1 MSDFKFESRCKNCKN
16 DPCNTGETL
25 YCIFYNYKNFK
36 PNLNSLREK
45 TNFNKL
51 EKETKTMA
59 QRTITIDGDKLRKA
73 IEKRGLKITLA
84 SKEMG
89 RGMSYL
95 SDCAGR
101 GQISEASFVTLS
113 ALYNI
118 KREEIEPDKLIDIYN
133 ACEGMKDEFTLTDK
147 DISDKLDRII
157 ELLEHLVNELK

>member
-1 MSDFKFESRCKNCKN
+1 
-16 DPCNTGETL
+16 
-25 YCIFYNYKNFK
+25 
-36 PNLNSLREK
+36 
-45 TNFNKL
+45 
-51 EKETKTMA
+51 MA
-59 QRTITIDGDKLRKA
+59 QRTITIDGDKLKKA
-73 IEKRGLKITLA
+73 IEKRGLLITHA

-101 GQISEASFVTLS
+101 GQMSEASFITLS

-133 ACEGMKDEFTLTDK
+133 NLEAAKDNVTDN

-157 ELLEHLVNELK
+157 ELLEHLVNNLK

>member
-1 MSDFKFESRCKNCKN
+1 
-16 DPCNTGETL
+16 
-25 YCIFYNYKNFK
+25 
-36 PNLNSLREK
+36 
-45 TNFNKL
+45 
-51 EKETKTMA
+51 MA
-59 QRTITIDGDKLRKA
+59 QRTIKIDGDKLKKA
-73 IEKRGLKITLA
+73 IEKRGLLITHA

-101 GQISEASFVTLS
+101 EQISEASFITLS

-133 ACEGMKDEFTLTDK
+133 NFENCKDAKDDATDK

>member
-1 MSDFKFESRCKNCKN
+1 MSDFKFESRCKDCKN
-16 DPCNTGETL
+16 DPCNAGETL
-25 YCIFYNYKNFK
+25 YCIFYNYKNFEQK
-36 PNLNSLREK
+36 
-45 TNFNKL
+45 

-59 QRTITIDGDKLRKA
+59 QRTITIDGDKLKKA
-73 IEKRGLKITLA
+73 IEKRGLLITHA

-101 GQISEASFVTLS
+101 GQISEASFITLS

-118 KREEIEPDKLIDIYN
+118 KREEIEPDKPIDISKN
-133 ACEGMKDEFTLTDK
+133 SEDAKDEFTLTDK

-157 ELLEHLVNELK
+157 ELLERLVNYL